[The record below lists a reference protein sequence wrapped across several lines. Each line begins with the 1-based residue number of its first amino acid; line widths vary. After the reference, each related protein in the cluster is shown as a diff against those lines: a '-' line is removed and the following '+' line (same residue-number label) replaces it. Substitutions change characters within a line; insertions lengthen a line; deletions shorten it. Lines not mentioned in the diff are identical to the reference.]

1 MQARAVLVLCAALLT
16 LMPPLLLVF
25 SQPVTVLG
33 MPLLYVWIFI
43 AWAALVVLGAR
54 ASRGLSD

>member
-1 MQARAVLVLCAALLT
+1 MQARAVLVLCAALLM

-25 SQPVTVLG
+25 SRPVTVLG

-43 AWAALVVLGAR
+43 AWPALVVLGAR
-54 ASRGLSD
+54 AVPE